1 MSSGGL
7 SPAEAMAD
15 VFADGSFRASVLSDR
30 LASKKQS
37 VQMQPEPLDVPEL
50 SANEYPVDALGE
62 ILGDAALALQDQI
75 QVPAALC
82 GQSLLAAASMMVQ
95 PFYDIKLPHGSIVP
109 ASLNMLTGL
118 GSGDRKSATDGICLK
133 PIRDLEHRLSD
144 AYAEKIQTY
153 DHEMEAFNVSCKA
166 ASADAKKAKSNRDV
180 LAAALHAV
188 SDEPEQPLS
197 PYLLAED
204 PTVEG
209 IYRSF
214 RFGYPSQGCFTDE
227 GAMIIGGHA
236 LNGDNFL
243 KTAGRLSKIWDGS
256 PFDRTRGGDERCKL
270 FNRRLALHWLMQP
283 DVLNQLMRM
292 ELLESQGFLP
302 RFLLAVPDSLAGSR
316 LYKICDPQEHPSIQQ
331 YYRQAEPL
339 LDPDKWPIR
348 DEHPQ
353 ELNPSILKFTQ
364 EAIESYRTAFDYFEP
379 LIGRFCELEHL
390 KVFVSR
396 TMEQAA
402 RIAGVLVGFEQGITA
417 TTIDENHIE
426 RGILIA
432 QYSLAEWER
441 VKHAAQVNT
450 SLSNAKLL
458 LAWAHETNREVLSR
472 RLVSQYGPH
481 SLRKKEPR
489 DRAIELLAS
498 KGWFRPI
505 PGGYEIDGN
514 RCREAWEVIPC
525 GN

>member
-1 MSSGGL
+1 MAE
-7 SPAEAMAD
+7 SPTLEEAMAD
-15 VFADGSFRASVLSDR
+15 TFSDETFRQSALRNMPSTTR
-30 LASKKQS
+30 QS
-37 VQMQPEPLDVPEL
+37 VPIDPEPLDVPEL
-50 SANEYPVDALGE
+50 PANEYPIDALGDV
-62 ILGDAALALQDQI
+62 LGGAALALQDQI

-95 PFYDIKLPHGSIVP
+95 PFYDVKLPHGSIVP
-109 ASLNMLTGL
+109 TSLNMLTGL

-144 AYAEKIQTY
+144 AFPEQEQAYKH
-153 DHEMEAFNVSCKA
+153 DLDAFNATCKA
-166 ASADAKKAKSNRDV
+166 AAGDAKKANSNREV

-188 SDEPEQPLS
+188 GVEPDMPLS

-214 RFGYPSQGCFTDE
+214 KYGYPSQGCFTDE
-227 GAMIIGGHA
+227 GAMIVGGHA
-236 LNGDNFL
+236 MNGDNFL

-316 LYKICDPQEHPSIQQ
+316 LYKICDPQEHPAIQR
-331 YYRQAEPL
+331 YYAQTEAL
-339 LDPDKWPIR
+339 LNPDQWPIR
-348 DEHPQ
+348 EEKAQ
-353 ELNPSILKFTQ
+353 ELNPSVLQFTP
-364 EAIESYRTAFDYFEP
+364 EAVESYRSAFNYVEP

-402 RIAGVLVGFEQGITA
+402 RIAGVLTGFEQGVTA
-417 TTIDENHIE
+417 TTIDANHIE

-441 VKHAAQVNT
+441 VKHKAQINT
-450 SLSNAKLL
+450 SMSNAKLL
-458 LAWAHETNREVLSR
+458 LTWAHETNRQQLSR

-481 SLRKKEPR
+481 SLRKKETR
-489 DRAIELLAS
+489 DAAITMLEN
-498 KGWFRPI
+498 KGWLKLLPD
-505 PGGYEIDGN
+505 GCEIDGN
-514 RCREAWEVIPC
+514 RCREAWEVISC
-525 GN
+525 GS